1 MPRGCSPERIAEMR
15 EAYLGPEKLDVV
27 TMSLGTSRGFLL
39 RIARRENW
47 PPRKI
52 GPRKRWQGEQLSR
65 LEAAWNAG
73 VCRRVIAEEMGTS
86 ESRIYQLARAND
98 WPARRPGRRA
108 GASA

>member
-1 MPRGCSPERIAEMR
+1 MPRPSSPERIAELR
-15 EAYLGPEKLDVV
+15 KAYFGPDKLDVIALN
-27 TMSLGTSRGFLL
+27 LGTSRGFLL

-47 PPRKI
+47 PARKI
-52 GPRKRWQGEQLSR
+52 GPRMRWQGQQLSR
-65 LEAAWNAG
+65 LEAAWKAG

-108 GASA
+108 GVSA